1 MGYERALAAIGD
13 GNMTR
18 SDGPCETSSLL
29 ERGERV
35 TEKDAAGSSESGW
48 APGMRRR
55 PLMTAAA
62 LLALLGV
69 VFLAAVGPIG
79 PWGETRGLSPDVT
92 QPYLGLPGCKSAFTV
107 PAEGPSDKYSPTF
120 EKLVSM
126 AEQVYVLCVDCGEVS
141 VPSSWR
147 DKVLLVDGKRIDDC
161 VKDHH
166 MDHWHRA
173 TFSHA
178 IAVSHAR
185 ARGFGNVAVV
195 EDDARSDFTV
205 VFSDADYEDFAT
217 LLKQP
222 ARGNFIRLGWRP
234 YALETAIG
242 DGCPRQCR
250 CEEVVG
256 ARTCAIAG
264 SGCDLRSSDAYLV
277 ARGAYNSYI
286 HRLQL
291 GVVDFDVLQSFD
303 KMVLV
308 NPMVSYQE
316 KLDITMDSQRDL
328 QAAFRHKCVGVG
340 PSSALPVLDGIR
352 GELAPASRGLDDGER
367 RDIDVLDADGI
378 LF

>member
-1 MGYERALAAIGD
+1 
-13 GNMTR
+13 
-18 SDGPCETSSLL
+18 
-29 ERGERV
+29 
-35 TEKDAAGSSESGW
+35 
-48 APGMRRR
+48 
-55 PLMTAAA
+55 
-62 LLALLGV
+62 
-69 VFLAAVGPIG
+69 
-79 PWGETRGLSPDVT
+79 
-92 QPYLGLPGCKSAFTV
+92 
-107 PAEGPSDKYSPTF
+107 
-120 EKLVSM
+120 M

-217 LLKQP
+217 LLRQP
-222 ARGNFIRLGWRP
+222 ARWNFIRLGWRP

>member
-1 MGYERALAAIGD
+1 MGRD
-13 GNMTR
+13 
-18 SDGPCETSSLL
+18 P
-29 ERGERV
+29 
-35 TEKDAAGSSESGW
+35 
-48 APGMRRR
+48 
-55 PLMTAAA
+55 
-62 LLALLGV
+62 
-69 VFLAAVGPIG
+69 
-79 PWGETRGLSPDVT
+79 GLSPDVT

-217 LLKQP
+217 LLRQP
-222 ARGNFIRLGWRP
+222 ARWNFIRLGWRP

-242 DGCPRQCR
+242 DGCPSSVPVRGGRGGPDVRHRGQR
-250 CEEVVG
+250 
-256 ARTCAIAG
+256 
-264 SGCDLRSSDAYLV
+264 LRLAV
-277 ARGAYNSYI
+277 QRRVPGVQGGVYNSYI

-340 PSSALPVLDGIR
+340 PSSALPVLDGVR

-367 RDIDVLDADGI
+367 RDIDVLDTDGI

>member
-1 MGYERALAAIGD
+1 
-13 GNMTR
+13 MTR
-18 SDGPCETSSLL
+18 SKAELPSETSSLL
-29 ERGERV
+29 ERGETRV
-35 TEKDAAGSSESGW
+35 TEKDAAGSSSERGW
-48 APGMRRR
+48 ASGMRRR
-55 PLMTAAA
+55 PLVTAAA

-69 VFLAAVGPIG
+69 VFVAAVGPIG
-79 PWGETRGLSPDVT
+79 PWGEARKLSPDVT

-126 AEQVYVLCVDCGEVS
+126 ADQVYVLCVDCAEVS
-141 VPSSWR
+141 VPSAWR

-161 VKDHH
+161 VEDHH

-185 ARGFGNVAVV
+185 ARGFGNVAIV

-222 ARGNFIRLGWRP
+222 GSWNFIRLGWRP
-234 YALETAIG
+234 YALETSIG

-250 CEEVVG
+250 CTEVVG
-256 ARTCAIAG
+256 ARTCAVES

-277 ARGAYNSYI
+277 GRSAYNSYI

-328 QAAFRHKCVGVG
+328 QAAFRHKCVGSG
-340 PSSALPVLDGIR
+340 PASTLPVLDGAKAQ
-352 GELAPASRGLDDGER
+352 LAPASRGLER
-367 RDIDVLDADGI
+367 GSTSLDALDADDI

>member
-1 MGYERALAAIGD
+1 
-13 GNMTR
+13 MT
-18 SDGPCETSSLL
+18 G
-29 ERGERV
+29 GG
-35 TEKDAAGSSESGW
+35 A
-48 APGMRRR
+48 
-55 PLMTAAA
+55 
-62 LLALLGV
+62 LALLGV

-107 PAEGPSDKYSPTF
+107 PAEDPATSTRPRSRSWSAWPNRFT
-120 EKLVSM
+120 
-126 AEQVYVLCVDCGEVS
+126 
-141 VPSSWR
+141 SSAWTAGR
-147 DKVLLVDGKRIDDC
+147 SRCRARGGTKVLLVDGKRIDDC

-217 LLKQP
+217 LLRQP
-222 ARGNFIRLGWRP
+222 ARWNFIRLGWRP

-242 DGCPRQCR
+242 DGCPRRCR

-277 ARGAYNSYI
+277 SRG
-286 HRLQL
+286 RLTRTFT
-291 GVVDFDVLQSFD
+291 G
-303 KMVLV
+303 
-308 NPMVSYQE
+308 
-316 KLDITMDSQRDL
+316 
-328 QAAFRHKCVGVG
+328 C
-340 PSSALPVLDGIR
+340 SSASWTLTSCR
-352 GELAPASRGLDDGER
+352 AMTRWCW
-367 RDIDVLDADGI
+367 
-378 LF
+378 